1 MVTLRSTIGLSMK
14 TNEMIKVALF
24 PALIA
29 ATIWISIPMYGAPIT
44 LQTLFV
50 LLAGLL
56 LGKRLGA
63 FSMVIYLLL
72 GVVGIPV
79 FAGFT
84 SGFGAIAGPT
94 GGFLLSFPLA
104 AFLAGYIKERTNS
117 YLIATVIPSLVIYA
131 IGIPWLAW
139 QLGMGLGAAASI
151 MTVYIPGDLIKILAA
166 MLIASKLEARI

>member
-1 MVTLRSTIGLSMK
+1 MK

-29 ATIWISIPMYGAPIT
+29 ATIWVTIPMYGAPIT

-63 FSMVIYLLL
+63 ISMVVYLLL

-94 GGFLLSFPLA
+94 GGFLISFPIA
-104 AFLAGYIKERTNS
+104 AYAAGYIKERYNS
-117 YLIATVIPSLVIYA
+117 YVLAALIPTVIIYL

-139 QLGMGLGAAASI
+139 QLGMNVGAAASLMI
-151 MTVYIPGDLIKILAA
+151 VYIPGDLIKVLAA
-166 MLIASKLEARI
+166 VLIANKLEARM